1 MSDAEVKYREAT
13 LADCEEVARVHV
25 LAWQGS
31 FLGILPQSFLDRMSA
46 LQRAEAFSQGF
57 AAPFYTMYVAEVPGS
72 GIVGFA
78 DFGDPRG
85 EIYGYDGELYSIYI
99 LPEFQRRGIGQKLF
113 ELGVRFLLKNDRR
126 SMYLLTLEVS
136 PYRCFYYKLG
146 GQVVRQKQIHI
157 DGLAYT
163 ELIYAW
169 CPLPTGDHISR
180 SSSDAV

>member
-1 MSDAEVKYREAT
+1 MPSEQNSVVTFREAT
-13 LADCEEVARVHV
+13 VADCEEVARVHV

-31 FLGILPQSFLDRMSA
+31 FRGIVPQAFLDRMTA
-46 LQRAEAFSQGF
+46 VQRADAFSQGF
-57 AAPFYTMYVAEVPGS
+57 SASFYKMYVAEAPGL

-85 EIYGYDGELYSIYI
+85 EVAGYDGELYSIYI
-99 LPEFQRRGIGQKLF
+99 LPQFQRRGIGEKLF
-113 ELGVRFLLKNDRR
+113 ELGALFLVDNDRR
-126 SMYLLTLEVS
+126 SLYLLTLEAS
-136 PYRCFYYKLG
+136 PYRRFYDKLG

-169 CPLPTGDHISR
+169 TNLNTLVSR
-180 SSSDAV
+180 